1 LARRSRFQ
9 QRRKANKPDGAKVQ
23 RF

>member
-1 LARRSRFQ
+1 LARRGRFQ
-9 QRRKANKPDGAKVQ
+9 QRLKANKPDGAKVQ